1 MAVDYDFSN
10 IRIRITLTEEMLGTA
25 SANPELHSE
34 FIASKAPDAPSMEE
48 EVAALGA
55 EAVEKKGMT
64 VFTRDE
70 DGDLCIWDYQV
81 KGFFKDAAQMMKKV
95 PGSASS
101 QIKAFKKEVDG
112 AIFVFPRKIKLN
124 FPKDVP
130 HVAGVCQR
138 PLRASTAQGERVAL
152 ASSETVPAGTTL
164 DIVVKFLNKAD
175 MEACCEWLNYGELRG
190 LGQWRNSG
198 KGRFLW
204 DQLDAHGQYKDA
216 GNNEHGKRAARIIAD
231 RKAREAAR
239 AKREAAKKVDAIDM
253 PETLE

>member
-1 MAVDYDFSN
+1 MEKMKV
-10 IRIRITLTEEMLGTA
+10 RITFTEQILGTA
-25 SANPELHSE
+25 SNNPDIHRE
-34 FIASKAPDAPSMEE
+34 FIAKKAPDAESIEE
-48 EVAALGA
+48 EVAAIGA
-55 EAVEKKGMT
+55 DEVADKGMT
-64 VFTRDE
+64 VFPRME
-70 DGDLCIWDYQV
+70 DGTPFIWDYQV

-124 FPKDVP
+124 FPKGVP
-130 HVAGVCQR
+130 QVAGVCQR

-198 KGRFLW
+198 KGRFFW

-239 AKREAAKKVDAIDM
+239 AKREAAKKVDAVDM